1 MRNPG
6 NRFHHLCAV
15 VTMGAG
21 LLFIPRQSF
30 AQG

>member
-1 MRNPG
+1 MGERG
-6 NRFHHLCAV
+6 WKRVWTVAV
-15 VTMGAG
+15 LGVG